1 MSVYKIVA
9 EQPELSALREAAT
22 SADVMAPAES
32 GWSVGMHLQHC
43 CLTMIGVCGVLI
55 ESVPPPPDRR
65 FSLLTT
71 LIFLAGRIP
80 RGRAQA
86 PEQVLPVA
94 GVSADEL
101 VSLLD
106 ESEHLLESARA
117 ARADSWFRHF
127 RFGVLD
133 RDQTLKFIRIHN
145 GHHARIVSDI
155 LAAEGA
161 ETNPSIEVTG

>member
-1 MSVYKIVA
+1 M
-9 EQPELSALREAAT
+9 QPDLSALREAA
-22 SADVMAPAES
+22 SSSDIMAPEVS
-32 GWSVGMHLQHC
+32 GWTVGMHVQHC
-43 CLTMIGVCGVLI
+43 CLTMIGVCRVLI
-55 ESVPPPPDRR
+55 DSAPPLPDRR

-86 PEQVLPVA
+86 PKQVLPVA
-94 GVSADEL
+94 GVSGDQL
-101 VSLLD
+101 VALLD
-106 ESEHLLESARA
+106 ESEQLLESVRA

-133 RDQTLKFIRIHN
+133 RDQTLKFIGIHN
-145 GHHARIVSDI
+145 GHHSRIISDI

-161 ETNPSIEVTG
+161 GTNSSNEVTG